1 MLGTLTDV
9 GSSDASQN
17 ISIMSMSEY
26 QQLFL
31 STIINKHIESPF
43 YTHVVECQST
53 NSQENRHF

>member
-1 MLGTLTDV
+1 MLDTLTDV

-31 STIINKHIESPF
+31 STIIHKHIESPF